1 MLNYMRSSMLLDP
14 EVEHHEQALTSEYE
28 GLRRNFGDL
37 RTSHDAIVK
46 EKADL
51 EKTEHEKVQQFQNSP
66 CKKLAELRVDMEA
79 TVAELG
85 GGDACIFPL
94 PTLSSST
101 FWSHF
106 GRRSRLYP
114 SPFPNAMR
122 ISPDML
128 GLVF

>member
-1 MLNYMRSSMLLDP
+1 MLLDP

-85 GGDACIFPL
+85 GRCLHFPSANTIVIDFLESFWTEVQAL
-94 PTLSSST
+94 PIT
-101 FWSHF
+101 FSEC
-106 GRRSRLYP
+106 
-114 SPFPNAMR
+114 NEN
-122 ISPDML
+122 IT
-128 GLVF
+128 

>member
-85 GGDACIFPL
+85 GAMLAFSLCQHYRHRLFGVILDGGPG
-94 PTLSSST
+94 ST
-101 FWSHF
+101 HHLF
-106 GRRSRLYP
+106 R
-114 SPFPNAMR
+114 MQ
-122 ISPDML
+122 
-128 GLVF
+128 